1 MASLSLHEGPLT
13 ADEMKAIKKAEWY
26 ISDLSVSG
34 QGRMSLTQGGTGPL
48 KLADLILRFGDGR
61 IDESTAV
68 WRDVEPPIDWLPLSD
83 PSHAYLLSL
92 LLPARERLGGVNLTE
107 VNGAG
112 WSKIDGDTAPNQRRT
127 SGSFNNVW
135 TKAKSGGGNSWKQGN
150 TAEVAGDANGDTYR
164 IDIKTMESIFKEAD
178 TGREYRLGENG
189 GKLYEDERKRAV
201 DGLGGG
207 RTWQQSRPD
216 GQANKGAVGAGM
228 GMRRGI

>member
-107 VNGAG
+107 VNGA
-112 WSKIDGDTAPNQRRT
+112 
-127 SGSFNNVW
+127 
-135 TKAKSGGGNSWKQGN
+135 
-150 TAEVAGDANGDTYR
+150 
-164 IDIKTMESIFKEAD
+164 
-178 TGREYRLGENG
+178 
-189 GKLYEDERKRAV
+189 
-201 DGLGGG
+201 
-207 RTWQQSRPD
+207 
-216 GQANKGAVGAGM
+216 
-228 GMRRGI
+228 